1 MSKILCIDTATD
13 VCSIAITSGTK
24 VEFIRESGNERSH
37 AVQLAVYID
46 ELLKEVKTS
55 VDELDAIAISRG
67 PGSYTGLRI
76 GVSTAKGLCYGGN
89 LPLISV
95 STLQSMCYGIPQEF
109 IEEKNL
115 SDFYFAPMLD
125 ARRMEVYTSVY
136 NSDYS
141 LIQGIKAE
149 IINESSYLNYLENKP
164 VLFFGEG
171 APKTKEILNHPNA
184 VFYDHFKH
192 SAKYMA
198 IIAIQKLKEQKFE
211 DVAYFEPFYLKDFI
225 TTTSKKNILFPDKN
239 SRG

>member
-13 VCSIAITSGTK
+13 VCSVAIMNDAGN
-24 VEFIRESGNERSH
+24 EHIRESGNERSH

-46 ELLKEVKTS
+46 DLLKEMKIS
-55 VDELDAIAISRG
+55 VEDLDAIAISRG

-76 GVSTAKGLCYGGN
+76 GVSTAKGLCYGSGK
-89 LPLISV
+89 PLISV

-109 IEEKNL
+109 LDDNRL

-141 LIQGIKAE
+141 LVQDIKAE
-149 IINESSYLNYLENKP
+149 IIEENSFEDYLDNKP

-171 APKTKEILNHPNA
+171 APKTKKLLSHPNA
-184 VFYDHFKH
+184 IFYDTFKQ
-192 SAKYMA
+192 SARYMGA
-198 IIAIQKLKEQKFE
+198 IASQKLNEQKFE
-211 DVAYFEPFYLKDFI
+211 NVAYFEPFYLKDFI
-225 TTTSKKNILFPDKN
+225 TTTSKKNVLFPNKN
-239 SRG
+239 V